1 MTLPFPKSI
10 AEALLEF
17 LYTDSLSYLNAT
29 DIDHLFKI
37 LILADQLFV
46 LRLKE
51 QCELLLTN
59 LLTLRNAVQLLSFAD
74 SYNAVKLKHCC
85 MEFITLNITAFLELK
100 SLDELDEEL
109 LKELSEFYFQDKR
122 DIWCR
127 VITPYSTAPLDEE
140 IISLTSLHHFSLEDE
155 VEQKVVVKSSQK
167 RKSRAH
173 KTSLSEKNSI
183 SFDNDASLDSIIQFS
198 DVPEI
203 IPEFK
208 KDLKYVPDRIKSIT
222 SASKKIKGEDVESQF
237 TKLSSQRNNSSS
249 SLSRSFNEE
258 SDFPE
263 LNSPPL
269 HSNNNFHHKTP
280 PQKID
285 SKHKIVRLSQKQRKR
300 LSSESNNNLSSSIP
314 GK

>member
-1 MTLPFPKSI
+1 M
-10 AEALLEF
+10 
-17 LYTDSLSYLNAT
+17 SYLIST

-46 LRLKE
+46 IRLKE

-59 LLTLRNAVQLLSFAD
+59 LLTLKNAVQLLSFAD

-85 MEFITLNITAFLELK
+85 MKFITLNITAFLELRT
-100 SLDELDEEL
+100 LDELDEEL
-109 LKELSEFYFQDKR
+109 LKELSEFYFQNKR
-122 DIWCR
+122 EIWCR
-127 VITPYSTAPLDEE
+127 VITPYSIAPLDEE

-173 KTSLSEKNSI
+173 RTSFSEKNSI
-183 SFDNDASLDSIIQFS
+183 SLDNDASLDSIIQFP
-198 DVPEI
+198 DIPEI
-203 IPEFK
+203 IAESK
-208 KDLKYVPDRIKSIT
+208 KDLKDIPHRIKSIT
-222 SASKKIKGEDVESQF
+222 LASKKIKEEEMESEF
-237 TKLSSQRNNSSS
+237 TKLSSN
-249 SLSRSFNEE
+249 SLSKSFNEE

-269 HSNNNFHHKTP
+269 HSSNSFHHKI

-300 LSSESNNNLSSSIP
+300 LSSESNNNQSSSVP
-314 GK
+314 GKQLISTIVFIKMVLIKIGSD